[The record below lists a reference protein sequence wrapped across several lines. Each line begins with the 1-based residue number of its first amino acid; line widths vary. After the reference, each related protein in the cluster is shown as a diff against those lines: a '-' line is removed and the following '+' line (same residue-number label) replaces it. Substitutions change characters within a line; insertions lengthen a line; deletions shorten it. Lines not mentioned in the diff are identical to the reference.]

1 MNFIISLFFS
11 ISLAF
16 AVFAEEIKIIELHD
30 QTFDQILLN
39 TNIEEKLKKL
49 QSLYNKELISKDEY
63 DQKHKELLEEASKI
77 EIEDNQTSDN
87 NDVKND
93 INNEELIN
101 QFKLLKKKY
110 TIAKSEEINLSKSEE
125 SNSSEGI
132 TVFPDFWENAN
143 KDELL
148 FLFDNVLITKSLTL
162 NNTLIN
168 ALTLNSLPPQGFAE
182 DEFNHFKIV
191 NLIKLGQRKKA
202 LNMIEKLNEKTD
214 YADTFNLFKLN
225 YYFLTYELNQA
236 CDFSNSFNRKES
248 KINENFLLKVDIFCT
263 FLQNKI
269 EEADFLNSL
278 LEEMNDQDDYFQ
290 KLFINLKESKK
301 SKENLNLL
309 NYDEN
314 SMSLYSA
321 MIRVGEMPLN
331 NKYLMYDPVNFSMPI
346 VLSGSSDIS
355 LRLKAAHKAYQQDKF
370 NADSLSA
377 LYQTVDFS
385 YDELTNIE
393 LEKFHKNFEI
403 GMSYL
408 FQKANIQLLPIT
420 RVQSLVNFWSYA
432 EKENFESLAYDI
444 SRSLID
450 KIDPSPELSEYG
462 IEIAKAHIH
471 NSNFELADKWILFA
485 ENYQSEDENFAEKI
499 QPIKLL
505 YNLNKSV
512 NEKQFIDILLNS
524 DLLKGIYEDTI
535 KQEILLTIVSVISQ
549 KNDEVL
555 GGNRNLLDQRSVPSR
570 YILSKIKQSSKTNNY
585 GELLLSI
592 NISMVD
598 KSWTE
603 THPEHLRIILT
614 ALRNIEIENIFKNVI
629 LEILKVSEII

>member
-1 MNFIISLFFS
+1 MKILISLFFS
-11 ISLAF
+11 ITLAF
-16 AVFAEEIKIIELHD
+16 SVFAEDIKIIELHD
-30 QTFDQILLN
+30 QTIDQILLN
-39 TNIEEKLKKL
+39 
-49 QSLYNKELISKDEY
+49 
-63 DQKHKELLEEASKI
+63 A
-77 EIEDNQTSDN
+77 TSDEGDEN
-87 NDVKND
+87 DDVKND
-93 INNEELIN
+93 INNEELRN
-101 QFKLLKKKY
+101 QFQLQFQLLKKKY
-110 TIAKSEEINLSKSEE
+110 TISKSEE
-125 SNSSEGI
+125 SNPSEGI
-132 TVFPDFWENAN
+132 TTFPDFWENAD

-148 FLFDNVLITKSLTL
+148 FLFDNLPVTNSLIL

-182 DEFNHFKIV
+182 DEFNHSKII

-202 LNMIEKLNEKTD
+202 FNMIETLNENTD
-214 YADTFNLFKLN
+214 YVDTFNLFILN
-225 YYFLTYELNQA
+225 YYFLTYELNEA
-236 CDFSNSFNRKES
+236 CDFSNSLNRKES

-263 FLQNKI
+263 FLQNKTA
-269 EEADFLNSL
+269 EADFLNSL

-290 KLFINLKESKK
+290 KILLNLKES
-301 SKENLNLL
+301 SKNKEDFTLH

-321 MIRVGEMPLN
+321 MIRVGEMPLSK
-331 NKYLMYDPVNFSMPI
+331 KYLMYDPVNFSMPI

-355 LRLKAAHKAYQQDKF
+355 LRLKAAHKAYQQGKF

-420 RVQSLVNFWSYA
+420 RVQSLVDFWSYA
-432 EKENFESLAYDI
+432 EKENSDSLAYDI

-450 KIDPSPELSEYG
+450 KIEPSPELSEHG

-505 YNLNKSV
+505 YNLKKST
-512 NEKQFIDILLNS
+512 NDKQFINILLNS
-524 DLLKGIYEDTI
+524 DIIKKIHEDTI
-535 KQEILLTIVSVISQ
+535 KEEILLTILSVISENSD
-549 KNDEVL
+549 KIL
-555 GGNRNLLDQRSVPSR
+555 YGNRNLLDQRSVPSR
-570 YILSKIKQSSKTNNY
+570 YLLSKIKQSSKTNNY

-614 ALRNIEIENIFKNVI
+614 ALRGIEIEHFFKDVI
-629 LEILKVSEII
+629 LETLEASEII

>member
-1 MNFIISLFFS
+1 MNILIPLFFS
-11 ISLAF
+11 ITLAF
-16 AVFAEEIKIIELHD
+16 SVFAEDIEIIELHN
-30 QTFDQILLN
+30 QTIEQILLN
-39 TNIEEKLKKL
+39 E
-49 QSLYNKELISKDEY
+49 
-63 DQKHKELLEEASKI
+63 
-77 EIEDNQTSDN
+77 TSDN
-87 NDVKND
+87 DDVNNDINDDVNND
-93 INNEELIN
+93 INNEELTNSTSVTEEQDTIIN
-101 QFKLLKKKY
+101 
-110 TIAKSEEINLSKSEE
+110 SEENNPIEA
-125 SNSSEGI
+125 I
-132 TVFPDFWENAN
+132 IAFPDFWENAD

-148 FLFDNVLITKSLTL
+148 FLFDNLPVTNSLIL

-168 ALTLNSLPPQGFAE
+168 ALTLNSLPPQGFEE

-202 LNMIEKLNEKTD
+202 INMIETLNEKTD
-214 YADTFNLFKLN
+214 FVDAFDLFKLN
-225 YYFLTYELNQA
+225 YYFSTYELSQA

-248 KINENFLLKVDIFCT
+248 KINENYLLKVDIFCT
-263 FLQNKI
+263 FLQNKT

-290 KLFINLKESKK
+290 KIFFNLKESNK
-301 SKENLNLL
+301 SKEDFSLL

-331 NKYLMYDPVNFSMPI
+331 NKYLMHDPVNFSMPI

-355 LRLKAAHKAYQQDKF
+355 LRLKAAHKAYQQGKF

-420 RVQSLVNFWSYA
+420 RVQSLVDFWSYA
-432 EKENFESLAYDI
+432 EKVNFGSLAYDI

-450 KIDPSPELSEYG
+450 KIEPSPELSEHG

-485 ENYQSEDENFAEKI
+485 ENYQSEDENFEEKI

-505 YNLNKSV
+505 YNLKKST
-512 NEKQFIDILLNS
+512 NDKQFINILLSS
-524 DLLKGIYEDTI
+524 DLLKQIHENTI
-535 KQEILLTIVSVISQ
+535 KQEILLTIVSVISEN
-549 KNDEVL
+549 NDKVL
-555 GGNRNLLDQRSVPSR
+555 SGNRNLLDQRSVPSR
-570 YILSKIKQSSKTNNY
+570 YLLSKIKQSSKTSNY

-614 ALRNIEIENIFKNVI
+614 ALRDIEIEHFFKDVI
-629 LEILKVSEII
+629 LEILKASEII